1 MVPTDSL
8 FRLIDA
14 SLQADYSGVRRIA
27 NELAN
32 SINATEPAE
41 AKRLKSLIRKRGVPL
56 RSSGYSETLPS
67 DPKSRLPL
75 VEEVPWP
82 VTPAFLDEMSK
93 NVFSTFISDAVNIE
107 KLVKHGLAGRLN
119 MLLYGP
125 PGTGKTL
132 VAGHVAAQLRKPLY
146 VVRLESVISSLLGD
160 TAKNLRSIFEF
171 VPAKGG
177 VLLLDE
183 VDAVAKL
190 RDDKHEVGELKRVV
204 NTLIQGLDSLDDAS
218 VVLAAT
224 NHPNLLDPA
233 IWRRF
238 PYKIECNLPNIE
250 VRNVLW
256 KHFLFNDSDQSTIIP
271 GLAKISDGLSGADIE
286 SISLAARRRSVLND
300 EEIFVTGIVKS
311 ILESHTGRTVLPY
324 ASNIDGSEKKRLSM
338 KLHLEKKLS
347 KAEVA
352 RLLGV
357 SRQSVSGYLR
367 GENGKH

>member
-1 MVPTDSL
+1 MTVSTESL

-75 VEEVPWP
+75 IEEVQWP
-82 VTPAFLDEMSK
+82 VTPAFLDEMGK
-93 NVFSTFISDAVNIE
+93 NVFTTFISDAVNIE

-132 VAGHVAAQLRKPLY
+132 IAGHVAAQLRKPLY

-160 TAKNLRSIFEF
+160 TAKNLRNIFEF
-171 VPAKGG
+171 VPTKGG

-218 VVLAAT
+218 VILAAT
-224 NHPNLLDPA
+224 NHPSLLDPA

-238 PYKIECNLPNIE
+238 PYKIECNLPDFE
-250 VRNVLW
+250 VRDFLW
-256 KHFLFNDSDQSTIIP
+256 KHFLFNDSVQLDVARS
-271 GLAKISDGLSGADIE
+271 LAKISDGLSGADIE
-286 SISLAARRRSVLND
+286 CIALAARRRSVLHD
-300 EEIFVTGIVKS
+300 EEIFIAGVVKS
-311 ILESHTGRTVLPY
+311 ILESHTGRTVLPCP
-324 ASNIDGSEKKRLSM
+324 SNIDGSEKKKIAV
-338 KLHLEKKLS
+338 KLHLEKNLS

-367 GENGKH
+367 GINGE